1 MTTTTALGKCQEYN
15 FDDVYAAL
23 KKLVSLVPPPDVKGK
38 TVLLKP
44 NILSP
49 KKPEFAICTHPVVV
63 GAAVKIFV
71 ELGAAKV
78 LVGESPA
85 VASSISAARATGML
99 EQVEK
104 NGGEWVEFNT
114 SVQIPCP
121 DGQIVKLLDFA
132 EPFTK
137 ADVVVSVSK
146 LKTHQF
152 MSYTGAMKNLFGLVV
167 GLKKAKTH
175 YRFSDKKDFS
185 AYLTDLNIAAN
196 AQYAIMDAIVGME
209 GQGGPGNGDPV
220 KLGFLAAS
228 DNILAL
234 DWVCSSIVGYNP
246 YQIPNLK
253 CALERGR
260 WLKSPDDIQTVGCT
274 PKELKPAS
282 FKIVKDASAAVT
294 LQKMLPSFLNK
305 MATLVFVKTPH
316 FNKKKCI
323 RCGRC
328 LEICPAQILRFYT
341 DKNTVAPA
349 ETPNAQKFVA
359 LSDKTKCLH
368 CFCCHE
374 ICPVE
379 AIKLRKF

>member
-15 FDDVYAAL
+15 FDEVYAAL
-23 KKLVSLVPPPDVKGK
+23 RKLLSLVPPPDVKGK

-71 ELGAAKV
+71 ELGASKV

-85 VASSISAARATGML
+85 VVSSISAARATGML
-99 EQVEK
+99 EQVEN
-104 NGGEWVEFNT
+104 NGGEWVDFNT
-114 SVQIPCP
+114 SVQVPCP

-132 EPFTK
+132 EPFTR
-137 ADVVVSVSK
+137 ADIVVSISK

-167 GLKKAKTH
+167 GLTKAKTH

-185 AYLTDLNIAAN
+185 AYLTDLNITAN

-246 YQIPNLK
+246 HQIPNLED
-253 CALERGR
+253 ALNRGI
-260 WLKSPDDIQTVGCT
+260 WLKSPDDIKTVGCT

-282 FKIVKDASAAVT
+282 FKIVKEASAAVT
-294 LQKMLPSFLNK
+294 LQKMLPGFLNK

-316 FNKKKCI
+316 FDKKKCI

-328 LEICPAQILRFYT
+328 LEICPPQILRFYT
-341 DKNTVAPA
+341 KDGDVAPA
-349 ETPNAQKFVA
+349 DTPNGQKFVA
-359 LSDKTKCLH
+359 ISDKSKCLH

>member
-23 KKLVSLVPPPDVKGK
+23 QKLVSLVPPPDVKGK

-114 SVQIPCP
+114 SVQVPCP
-121 DGQIVKLLDFA
+121 DGKIVKLLDFA
-132 EPFTK
+132 EPFTR
-137 ADVVVSVSK
+137 ADIVVSISK

-175 YRFSDKKDFS
+175 YRFADKKDFS
-185 AYLTDLNIAAN
+185 AYLTDLNLAAN

-294 LQKMLPSFLNK
+294 LQKMLPGFLNK

-323 RCGRC
+323 RCGKC
-328 LEICPAQILRFYT
+328 LEICPAQILHFYI
-341 DKNTVAPA
+341 DKKTVATA

-359 LSDKTKCLH
+359 ISDKTKCLH

>member
-1 MTTTTALGKCQEYN
+1 MTTTTALGKCPEYN
-15 FDDVYAAL
+15 FDDVYTAL
-23 KKLVSLVPPPDVKGK
+23 QNLVSLVPPPDVKGK

-114 SVQIPCP
+114 SVQVPCP
-121 DGQIVKLLDFA
+121 NGQIVKLLDFA
-132 EPFTK
+132 EPFTR
-137 ADVVVSVSK
+137 ADIVVSVSK

-175 YRFSDKKDFS
+175 YRFADKKDFS

-220 KLGFLAAS
+220 KLGFLAVS

-246 YQIPNLK
+246 HQIPNLK
-253 CALERGR
+253 CALERGI

-274 PKELKPAS
+274 PKELKPTS

-341 DKNTVAPA
+341 DKKTVAPA
-349 ETPNAQKFVA
+349 DTPNAEKFVA
-359 LSDKTKCLH
+359 LSDKSKCLH

-379 AIKLRKF
+379 AIKLRIC

>member
-1 MTTTTALGKCQEYN
+1 MTTTTALEKCQEYN

-23 KKLVSLVPPPDVKGK
+23 QKLLSLVPPPDVKGK
-38 TVLLKP
+38 TVLIKP

-49 KKPEFAICTHPVVV
+49 KKPEYAICTHPVVV
-63 GAAVKIFV
+63 GAVVKSFV
-71 ELGAAKV
+71 ELGAAKI

-85 VASSISAARATGML
+85 VANSLSAAKSTGML
-99 EQVEK
+99 AQVEE
-104 NGGEWVEFNT
+104 NGGEWAEFNT
-114 SVQIPCP
+114 SVQVQCP
-121 DGQIVKLLDFA
+121 TGKIVKVLDFA

-167 GLKKAKTH
+167 GLTKAKTH

-228 DNILAL
+228 DNILSL

-282 FKIVKDASAAVT
+282 FKIVKEASAAVT
-294 LQKMLPSFLNK
+294 LQKMLPGFLNK

-341 DKNTVAPA
+341 DKKTVAPA
-349 ETPNAQKFVA
+349 ETPNAEKFVA
-359 LSDKTKCLH
+359 LSDKSKCLH

>member
-78 LVGESPA
+78 LVGESPD
-85 VASSISAARATGML
+85 VVSSISAARATGML
-99 EQVEK
+99 EQVEN
-104 NGGEWVEFNT
+104 NGGEWAEFNT
-114 SVQIPCP
+114 SVQVPCP

-132 EPFTK
+132 EPFTR
-137 ADVVVSVSK
+137 ADIVVSISK

-152 MSYTGAMKNLFGLVV
+152 MAYTGAMKNLFGLVV

-175 YRFSDKKDFS
+175 YRFADKKDFS

-294 LQKMLPSFLNK
+294 LQKMLPGFLNK

-323 RCGRC
+323 RCGKC
-328 LEICPAQILRFYT
+328 LEICPPQILRFYT
-341 DKNTVAPA
+341 DKKTVATA

-359 LSDKTKCLH
+359 ISDKTKCLH

>member
-1 MTTTTALGKCQEYN
+1 MTTTTALEKCQEYN

-78 LVGESPA
+78 IVGESPA

-99 EQVEK
+99 EQVEN

-114 SVQIPCP
+114 SVQVQCP
-121 DGQIVKLLDFA
+121 EGQIVKVLDFA
-132 EPFTK
+132 EPFTR
-137 ADVVVSVSK
+137 ADIVVSLSK

-152 MSYTGAMKNLFGLVV
+152 MSYTCAMKTLFGLVV
-167 GLKKAKTH
+167 GLTKAKTH

-260 WLKSPDDIQTVGCT
+260 WLKSPDDIKTVGCT
-274 PKELKPAS
+274 PQELKPAS
-282 FKIVKDASAAVT
+282 FKIVKEASAAVT
-294 LQKMLPSFLNK
+294 LQKMLPGFLNR
-305 MATLVFVKTPH
+305 MATLIFVKTPH

-328 LEICPAQILRFYT
+328 LEICPPQILRFYT
-341 DKNTVAPA
+341 DKKTVASA

-359 LSDKTKCLH
+359 ISDKSKCLH

>member
-1 MTTTTALGKCQEYN
+1 MTTTTALEKCQEYN
-15 FDDVYAAL
+15 FSDVYASL

-78 LVGESPA
+78 IVGESPA

-99 EQVEK
+99 EQVEN
-104 NGGEWVEFNT
+104 NGGEWAEFNT
-114 SVQIPCP
+114 SVQVQCP
-121 DGQIVKLLDFA
+121 TGKIVKVLDFA

-167 GLKKAKTH
+167 GLTKAKTH

-260 WLKSPDDIQTVGCT
+260 WLKSPDDIKTVGCT
-274 PKELKPAS
+274 PQELKPAS
-282 FKIVKDASAAVT
+282 FKIVKEASAAVT
-294 LQKMLPSFLNK
+294 LQKMLPGFLNR
-305 MATLVFVKTPH
+305 MATLIFVKTPH

-328 LEICPAQILRFYT
+328 LEICPPQILRFYT
-341 DKNTVAPA
+341 DKKTVASA

-359 LSDKTKCLH
+359 ISDKSKCLH